1 MNYLNNKKEIIIYPW
16 LKNIK
21 TITVAKFVFILSMH
35 GQEQKTIINKI
46 IQFKKK

>member
-21 TITVAKFVFILSMH
+21 TITVAKFLFYSFH
-35 GQEQKTIINKI
+35 AWTGTKHHYK
-46 IQFKKK
+46 